1 MTLVLRSLCLGLLM
15 LGSAQAAPSLYSTGP
30 DEPTAYVR
38 FVNAGGQQARLGKD
52 AVALDGQGAA
62 TSFQPV
68 RADRPLDGVVQ
79 LGDARI
85 NLDDRLPEGEFL
97 TVVLA
102 SGKETAVQR
111 FTDAVDDFNATKASI
126 TVYNAAPGCARAAL
140 SVQGRDLRIVQD
152 VVPGQ
157 WARRQV
163 NPVQL
168 ALELGCGAGQPRVAV
183 PAPGLLQ
190 AGERYS
196 VIVIENGQG
205 EINALWL
212 QDAMQD

>member
-1 MTLVLRSLCLGLLM
+1 MILPLRSLLLGLLT
-15 LGSAQAAPSLYSTGP
+15 LGSAHAAPSLYSTGP

-38 FVNAGGQQARLGKD
+38 FVNAGGQQARLGKE
-52 AVALDGQGAA
+52 AVALEGQGGA
-62 TSFQPV
+62 TPFQPV
-68 RADRPLDGVVQ
+68 RADRPLEGAVQ

-85 NLDDRLPEGEFL
+85 ILDDRLPEGQFL

-102 SGKETAVQR
+102 SGKEAAAQR
-111 FTDAVDDFNATKASI
+111 FTDVVDDFNAAKASI
-126 TVYNAAPGCARAAL
+126 TVYNAAPACASAAL
-140 SVQGRDLRIVQD
+140 SVQGRELRIVQD

-157 WARRQV
+157 WSRRQV

-168 ALELGCGAGQPRVAV
+168 ALELDCGAGQPRVAV
-183 PAPGLLQ
+183 PASGLLQ

-196 VIVIENGQG
+196 LIVTESGQG

>member
-1 MTLVLRSLCLGLLM
+1 MILPLRFLCLGLLA

-30 DEPTAYVR
+30 DEATAYVR
-38 FVNAGGQQARLGKD
+38 FVNAGGQQARLGKN
-52 AVALDGQGAA
+52 AMALDGQGAS
-62 TSFQPV
+62 TPFQPV

-85 NLDDRLPEGEFL
+85 TLDDRLPEGEFL

-102 SGKETAVQR
+102 SGQATAVQR

-126 TVYNAAPGCARAAL
+126 TVYNAAPGCASAAL

-168 ALELGCGAGQPRVAV
+168 ALELACGADLPRVAV
-183 PAPGLLQ
+183 PVSGLLQ

-196 VIVIENGQG
+196 VIVTETGQG